1 MHTGEKSVVQSLTQT
16 GTIWPSSRGES
27 SVKVSWFYDVDDE
40 DMMEAGED
48 YSALVKIP
56 FEMMKA

>member
-1 MHTGEKSVVQSLTQT
+1 MGPSNRRLFRDQDRFVCE
-16 GTIWPSSRGES
+16 TINLSGKS